1 MATKKGY
8 LKDSIAKADG
18 YFTAK
23 GEKLK
28 GAKLTQEQQDA
39 WNGVVKKEAP
49 KKAKK
54 VEVVEEVEVSE
65 DE

>member
-8 LKDSIAKADG
+8 LKNAVAKADG

>member
-8 LKDSIAKADG
+8 LKDSIAKANG

-28 GAKLTQEQQDA
+28 GGNLTQEEQDA

>member
-8 LKDSIAKADG
+8 LKGSIAKADG